1 MTFRNPDSEDAAIE
15 QPTIALFAELGWE
28 TANCYHEFVAP
39 YGGPPSTLGRE
50 TRAEVVLVRRLRCAI
65 EKLNPGISPNAIEI
79 AIQDLT
85 KDRSVLSP
93 ARANQ
98 EVYKLLK
105 DGVKVSYKRGDDESE
120 EEGVETVRLIDWNQ
134 PENNDFFL
142 ASQFWIS
149 GDYGKKRADLVGF
162 VNGIPLVFIEL
173 KASHKKLELAYDK
186 NLSDYKDTI
195 PQVFWY
201 NAFVILSNGSK
212 ARIGSMTAGFEH
224 FAEWKKIDEEKEPGI
239 ISLETMIRGTCE
251 KRKLLDLVE
260 NFILFDER
268 KGDLNKLVAKNHQF
282 IGVNNAIAAVE
293 KIGENRG
300 KLGVFWHTQGSGKSY
315 SMVFFSQKVLRKIPG
330 NWTFVIVTDREDLDT
345 QIYGNFAKTGAVLED
360 EKRVR
365 ADSGESLKRML
376 NQEDHRYVFTLIQK
390 FRTDHGER
398 YPVLS
403 TRSDIIVI
411 TDEAHRSQY
420 DIFAANMRSALPN
433 AAFIGFTGTPLMAGE
448 ELTKEVFGDYVS
460 VYNFKESVDDVNTVP
475 LYYENRIPELQ
486 LTNDNLTEEIA
497 EICEQADLDDEQ
509 ERKLEREFAREYHL
523 ITREDRLERVGED
536 IVAHF
541 MGRGV
546 LAKAMVISIDK
557 ATAVRTFDKV
567 QKYWK
572 IALAKLRKELVA
584 ADPMDKPELEK
595 RLKFFEETDM
605 AVVVSQSQGE
615 IESFRKRRQ
624 ALGVEAEYKAIKAQ
638 DPNRCAMLDI
648 EFHRKRF
655 ANEEPDL
662 ETKFKN
668 PDNPLRIVFV
678 CAMWI
683 TGFDVP
689 SCSTIYLD
697 KPMKNH
703 TLMQTIAR
711 ANRVFRNKQ
720 NGLIVDY
727 VGVFRNLQK
736 ALAIYGAVQD
746 GAISGDTPIHDKGE
760 LVRQLRDAISTATAF
775 CMERKVDPAKIR
787 DARGFDREK
796 LKEDAVAAL
805 VVNDETRRQY
815 LNLATAVGA
824 LFKSLLP
831 DAGAFEFSPICNV
844 FKVVAE
850 KIRSELP
857 FVDISAV
864 MGEVEAL
871 LNRSIAADGYEM
883 PPVSNDPTRFIDL
896 SQIDF
901 EALKAQFDKGR
912 KAIEAQ
918 KLRAKIALKLA
929 LMVKLNRTR
938 IDFLEEF
945 QKMIDEYNAGS
956 SNVETFFAKLMAFT
970 KKLNAEEKRGLA
982 EQLTEEE
989 LVIFDLLTKP
999 DIVLTKQEAAEVK
1012 KVARSL
1018 LEKLKQ
1024 EKLVLDWRKQ
1034 QTTRAM
1040 VFTTIQDILDDLPRV
1055 YTKEVYEKKCETVY
1069 QHFYEAY
1076 LGQGKGVYGV
1086 N

>member
-1 MTFRNPDSEDAAIE
+1 
-15 QPTIALFAELGWE
+15 
-28 TANCYHEFVAP
+28 
-39 YGGPPSTLGRE
+39 
-50 TRAEVVLVRRLRCAI
+50 
-65 EKLNPGISPNAIEI
+65 
-79 AIQDLT
+79 
-85 KDRSVLSP
+85 
-93 ARANQ
+93 
-98 EVYKLLK
+98 
-105 DGVKVSYKRGDDESE
+105 
-120 EEGVETVRLIDWNQ
+120 
-134 PENNDFFL
+134 
-142 ASQFWIS
+142 
-149 GDYGKKRADLVGF
+149 
-162 VNGIPLVFIEL
+162 
-173 KASHKKLELAYDK
+173 
-186 NLSDYKDTI
+186 
-195 PQVFWY
+195 
-201 NAFVILSNGSK
+201 
-212 ARIGSMTAGFEH
+212 MTAGFEH
-224 FAEWKKIDEEKEPGI
+224 FAEWKKIDDENEPGV

-251 KRKLLDLVE
+251 KGKFLDLIE
-260 NFILFDER
+260 NFTIFNEA
-268 KGDLNKLVAKNHQF
+268 KGDLTKLVAKNHQF
-282 IGVNNAIAAVE
+282 LGVNNAIAAVE
-293 KIGENRG
+293 GIKDNRG

-330 NWTFVIVTDREDLDT
+330 NWTFVIVTDREDLDG
-345 QIYGNFAKTGAVLED
+345 QIYRNFASTGAVLED

-390 FRTDHGER
+390 FRTEHGER

-403 TRSDIIVI
+403 ARSDIIVI

-448 ELTKEVFGDYVS
+448 ELTKDVFGDYIS
-460 VYNFKESVDDVNTVP
+460 TYNFKESVDDENTVP

-486 LTNDNLTEEIA
+486 LTNATLTEDIA
-497 EICEQADLDDEQ
+497 EICDRADLDEDQ

-523 ITREDRLERVGED
+523 ITREDRLERIGED
-536 IVAHF
+536 IVAHY

-557 ATAVRTFDKV
+557 ATTVRTFDKV

-572 IALAKLRKELVA
+572 IAIAKLRNEVAA
-584 ADPMDKPELEK
+584 ADPMDRPELER
-595 RLKFFEETDM
+595 RLKFFKETDM
-605 AVVVSQSQGE
+605 AVVVSQSQNE
-615 IESFRKRRQ
+615 IEEFKKK
-624 ALGVEAEYKAIKAQ
+624 G
-638 DPNRCAMLDI
+638 LDI
-648 EFHRKRF
+648 ATHRKRMVK
-655 ANEEPDL
+655 EDL

-668 PDNPLRIVFV
+668 PDDPLRIVFV

-711 ANRVFRNKQ
+711 ANRVFRDKE

-736 ALAIYGAVQD
+736 ALAIYGAAQGGV
-746 GAISGDTPIHDKGE
+746 GETPIHAKSE
-760 LVRQLRDAISTATAF
+760 LVRQLREAISTTTSF
-775 CMERKVDPAKIR
+775 CLEHGMDPAKIR
-787 DARGFDREK
+787 DARGFEREK

-815 LNLATAVGA
+815 LNLASAVDS

-831 DAGAFEFSPICNV
+831 DAAAFEFSPICNV
-844 FKVVAE
+844 FKIVAE

-857 FVDISAV
+857 VVDISAV
-864 MGEVEAL
+864 MAEVEAL
-871 LNRSIAADGYEM
+871 LNKSIAAGGYVM
-883 PPVSNDPTRFIDL
+883 PPVSNDPARYIDL

-901 EALKAQFDKGR
+901 EALKEQFDKGR

-918 KLRAKIALKLA
+918 KLRARVAIKLA
-929 LMVKLNRTR
+929 QMVKLNRTR

-945 QKMIDEYNAGS
+945 QKMIDDYNAGS
-956 SNVETFFAKLMAFT
+956 SNVEAFFAKLMAFA
-970 KKLNAEEKRGLA
+970 KKLNTEEKRGLA

-999 DIVLTKQEAAEVK
+999 EIALTKQEAAEVK

-1018 LEKLKQ
+1018 LAKLKQ

-1034 QTTRAM
+1034 QTTRAI
-1040 VFTTIQDILDDLPRV
+1040 VFTTIKDALDQLPRA
-1055 YTKEVYEKKCETVY
+1055 YTKELYEQKCDVVY
-1069 QHFYEAY
+1069 QHFYESY
-1076 LGQGKGVYGV
+1076 IGHGKSIFAV

>member
-1 MTFRNPDSEDAAIE
+1 MTHNPDSEDAAIE
-15 QPTIALFAELGWE
+15 QPTIALFAKLGWE
-28 TANCYHEFVAP
+28 TINCYHETF
-39 YGGPPSTLGRE
+39 GPLSLLGRE
-50 TRAEVVLVRRLRCAI
+50 TMADPILPTRLRAAI
-65 EKLNPGISPNAIEI
+65 EHLNPGVSLNAIEI
-79 AIQDLT
+79 AIQEVT
-85 KDRSVLSP
+85 QDRRAMSP

-98 EVYKLLK
+98 SVYRLLK
-105 DGVKVSYKRGDDESE
+105 DGVKVAYKKGDDQE
-120 EEGVETVRLIDWNQ
+120 EAVDIVKLIDWTE
-134 PENNDFFL
+134 PANNDFLL

-149 GDYGKKRADLVGF
+149 GDYGKKRADLIAF

-173 KASHKKLELAYDK
+173 KASHKKLELAYQK
-186 NLSDYKDTI
+186 NLSDYRDTI
-195 PQVFWY
+195 PQVLWY
-201 NAFVILSNGSK
+201 NAVIILSNGSK

-224 FAEWKKIDEEKEPGI
+224 FSEWKKIADEKEPGL
-239 ISLETMIRGTCE
+239 ISLETMIRGVCE
-251 KRKLLDLVE
+251 KRKLLDLIE
-260 NFILFDER
+260 NFTIYNEA
-268 KGDLNKLVAKNHQF
+268 KGDLTKLVAKNHQF
-282 IGVNNAIAAVE
+282 LGVNNAIAAVE
-293 KIGENRG
+293 RIKNNKG

-330 NWTFVIVTDREDLDT
+330 NWTFVIVTDRDDLDG
-345 QIYGNFAKTGAVLED
+345 QIYRNFANTGALLED

-365 ADSGESLKRML
+365 ADSAEGLKRML

-390 FRTDHGER
+390 FRTEHGER

-448 ELTKEVFGDYVS
+448 ERTREVFGEYVS
-460 VYNFKESVDDVNTVP
+460 VYNFKESVDDENTVP

-486 LTNDNLTEEIA
+486 LTNDNLTEQIA
-497 EICEQADLDDEQ
+497 DICDRADLDDDQ

-536 IVAHF
+536 IVNHF

-557 ATAVRTFDKV
+557 ATAVRTYDKV
-567 QKYWK
+567 CKHWK
-572 IALAKLRKELVA
+572 TGIARLRKELAA
-584 ADPMDKPELEK
+584 ADPMDRLELEA
-595 RLKFFEETDM
+595 RLTFFEETDM
-605 AVVVSQSQGE
+605 AVVVSQSQNE
-615 IESFRKRRQ
+615 IEEFKKK
-624 ALGVEAEYKAIKAQ
+624 G
-638 DPNRCAMLDI
+638 LDI
-648 EFHRKRF
+648 ATHRKRMV
-655 ANEEPDL
+655 NEDL
-662 ETKFKN
+662 ETRFKK
-668 PDNPLRIVFV
+668 DDDPLRIVFV

-711 ANRVFRNKQ
+711 ANRVFRDKQ

-736 ALAIYGAVQD
+736 ALAIYGAALD
-746 GAISGDTPIHDKGE
+746 GDDPGDTPIHDKSE
-760 LVRQLRDAISTATAF
+760 LVRQLREAIAAATTF
-775 CMERKVDPAKIR
+775 CSQRKIDPSKIR
-787 DARGFDREK
+787 DARGFEREK
-796 LKEDAVAAL
+796 LKEDAVAAI
-805 VVNDETRRQY
+805 VVNDESRRQY
-815 LNLATAVGA
+815 LNLATAVNA

-831 DAGAFEFSPICNV
+831 DAAAFEFSPICNV

-857 FVDISAV
+857 VVDISVIMAD
-864 MGEVEAL
+864 VEAL
-871 LNRSIAADGYEM
+871 LNKSIAAGGYVM
-883 PPVSNDPTRFIDL
+883 PPISNDPSRYIDL

-901 EALKAQFDKGR
+901 AALKAQFDKGR
-912 KAIEAQ
+912 KAIEVQ
-918 KLRAKIALKLA
+918 KLRARIAVKLA
-929 LMVKLNRTR
+929 QMVKLNRTR
-938 IDFLEEF
+938 IDFLAEF

-956 SNVETFFAKLMAFT
+956 ANVETFFARLTAFA
-970 KKLNAEEKRGLA
+970 KKLNQEDKRGLA
-982 EQLTEEE
+982 EQLNEEE
-989 LVIFDLLTKP
+989 LAIFDLLTKP
-999 DIVLTKQEAAEVK
+999 GIALTRSESAEVK

-1018 LEKLKQ
+1018 LAKLKE

-1040 VFTTIQDILDDLPRV
+1040 VFTTIGDILDQLPRA
-1055 YTKEVYEKKCETVY
+1055 YTKDLYEQKCETVY
-1069 QHFYEAY
+1069 QHFYESY
-1076 LGQGKGVYGV
+1076 MDRDKSVYTV

>member
-1 MTFRNPDSEDAAIE
+1 MSYFNPDSEDAAVE
-15 QPTIALFAELGWE
+15 QPTINLFAELGWE
-28 TANCYHEFVAP
+28 TLNCYHENF
-39 YGGPPSTLGRE
+39 GPLSLLGRD
-50 TRAEVVLVRRLRCAI
+50 TMAEVVLPNRLRAAI
-65 EKLNPGISPNAIEI
+65 ERLNPEVSSLGIEL
-79 AIQDLT
+79 AIQEVT
-85 KDRSVLSP
+85 KDRSAMSA

-98 EVYKLLK
+98 DVYRLLK
-105 DGVKVSYKRGDDESE
+105 DGVKVTVKRSEDDEES
-120 EEGVETVRLIDWNQ
+120 VEIVKLIDWNE
-134 PENNDFFL
+134 PNNNDFFL

-173 KASHKKLELAYDK
+173 KASHKKLELAFEK

-195 PQVFWY
+195 PQVFWF

-212 ARIGSMTAGFEH
+212 ARIGSMTAGIEH
-224 FAEWKKIDEEKEPGI
+224 FAEWKKIDNEKESGV
-239 ISLETMIRGTCE
+239 ISLDTMIRGTCE
-251 KRKLLDLVE
+251 KRKLLDLAE
-260 NFILFDER
+260 NFTLFDER
-268 KGDLNKLVAKNHQF
+268 PSDKSSDLTKLIAKTHQLL
-282 IGVNNAIAAVE
+282 GVNNAIAAVE
-293 KIGENRG
+293 QVKKNKG

-315 SMVFFSQKVLRKIPG
+315 SMVFFCQKVLRKIPG
-330 NWTFVIVTDREDLDT
+330 NWTFVIVTDREDLDG
-345 QIYGNFAKTGAVLED
+345 QIYRNFANTGAVLED
-360 EKRVR
+360 ESRVR

-390 FRTDHGER
+390 FHTEHGEK

-403 TRSDIIVI
+403 ERSDIIVV

-420 DIFAANMRSALPN
+420 DIFASNMRSALPN

-448 ELTKEVFGDYVS
+448 ERTKEVFGEYVS
-460 VYNFKESVDDVNTVP
+460 IYNFKESVDDSNTVP

-486 LTNDNLTEEIA
+486 LTNESLTDDIA
-497 EICEQADLDDEQ
+497 DICERAELDEDQ
-509 ERKLEREFAREYHL
+509 ERKLEKEFAREYHL
-523 ITREDRLERVGED
+523 LTREDRLDRIGED
-536 IVAHF
+536 IVAHY

-567 QKYWK
+567 QKHWK
-572 IALAKLRKELVA
+572 IALDKLRKEAAA
-584 ADPMDKPELEK
+584 ADPMDRPELEA

-605 AVVVSQSQGE
+605 AVVVSSAQNE
-615 IESFRKRRQ
+615 IEEFEKK
-624 ALGVEAEYKAIKAQ
+624 G
-638 DPNRCAMLDI
+638 LDI
-648 EFHRKRF
+648 RPHRKRMVK
-655 ANEEPDL
+655 EDL

-668 PDNPLRIVFV
+668 PDDPLRIVFV

-711 ANRVFRNKQ
+711 ANRVWGEKK

-736 ALAIYGAVQD
+736 ALAIYGTAQGEAKPETSPV
-746 GAISGDTPIHDKGE
+746 HKKEE
-760 LVRQLRDAISTATAF
+760 LVNQLRETIAATTAF
-775 CMERKVDPAKIR
+775 CTERGVDLAKIR
-787 DARGFDREK
+787 DARGYERVK
-796 LKEDAVAAL
+796 LVEDAVAAL
-805 VVNDETRRQY
+805 VVNDDTRRGY
-815 LNLATAVGA
+815 MSRAGYVDS

-831 DAGAFEFSPICNV
+831 DPAANEFGPICKV
-844 FKVVAE
+844 FRVIAD
-850 KIRSELP
+850 KIRSEIP
-857 FVDISAV
+857 PVDISEV
-864 MGEVEAL
+864 MAEIEAL
-871 LNRSIAADGYEM
+871 LDQSIGAEDYVM
-883 PPVSNDPTRFIDL
+883 PPVADTNRYVDL

-901 EALKAQFDKGR
+901 EALREKFEAGR
-912 KAIEAQ
+912 KTVEVQ
-918 KLRAKIALKLA
+918 KLRAKLTFTLA
-929 LMVKLNRTR
+929 RMIRLNRTR

-945 QKMIDEYNAGS
+945 QRMIEEYNSGAI
-956 SNVETFFAKLMAFT
+956 NVQVFFDKLLVFAKRLD
-970 KKLNAEEKRGLA
+970 AEEKRGIA
-982 EQLTEEE
+982 EQLSEEE
-989 LVIFDLLTKP
+989 LIIFDLLTKP
-999 DIVLTKQEAAEVK
+999 EIDLTDKERAEVK
-1012 KVARSL
+1012 KVAKTL

-1040 VFTTIQDILDDLPRV
+1040 VLTTIKDVLDQLPRA
-1055 YTKEVYEKKCETVY
+1055 YTKELYEQKCDTVY

-1076 LGQGKGVYGV
+1076 LGQGKSIYAA

>member
-1 MTFRNPDSEDAAIE
+1 MSYVNPDSEDAAIE

-28 TANCYHEFVAP
+28 TLNCYHETF
-39 YGGPPSTLGRE
+39 GPLSLLGRE
-50 TRAEVVLVRRLRCAI
+50 TMADVVLPHRLRAAI
-65 EKLNPGISPNAIEI
+65 EKLNPGVSSNAIEI
-79 AIQDLT
+79 AVQELT
-85 KDRSVLSP
+85 KDRRVMSP

-98 EVYKLLK
+98 AVYKLLK
-105 DGVKVSYKRGDDESE
+105 DGIKVAYKKGDDEDE
-120 EEGVETVRLIDWNQ
+120 AVETIKVIDWTE
-134 PENNDFFL
+134 PGNNDFLL

-149 GDYGKKRADLVGF
+149 GEYGKKRADLVGF

-173 KASHKKLELAYDK
+173 KASHKKLELAYEK

-201 NAFVILSNGSK
+201 NGLIILSNGSK
-212 ARIGSMTAGFEH
+212 AKIGSMTAGFEH
-224 FAEWKKIDEEKEPGI
+224 FAEWKKIDSEGEPGL

-251 KRKLLDLVE
+251 KRRLLDLAE

-268 KGDLNKLVAKNHQF
+268 KGELKKLVAKNHQF
-282 IGVNNAIAAVE
+282 LGVNNAIAAVRDI
-293 KIGENRG
+293 KENQG

-365 ADSGESLKRML
+365 ADCGESLKRML

-390 FRTDHGER
+390 FRTEHGER

-497 EICEQADLDDEQ
+497 DICDRADLDDDQ

-523 ITREDRLERVGED
+523 ITREDRLERIGED

-557 ATAVRTFDKV
+557 ATAVRTFDAV
-567 QKYWK
+567 QKHWK
-572 IALAKLRKELVA
+572 TGIAKLRKELAA
-584 ADPMDKPELEK
+584 ADPMDRPELEA
-595 RLKFFEETDM
+595 RLTFFEGTDM
-605 AVVVSQSQGE
+605 AVVVSQQQNE
-615 IESFRKRRQ
+615 IEEFKKKS
-624 ALGVEAEYKAIKAQ
+624 
-638 DPNRCAMLDI
+638 LDI
-648 EFHRKRF
+648 ATHRKRM
-655 ANEEPDL
+655 AKEDL

-668 PDNPLRIVFV
+668 PDDPLRIVFV

-711 ANRVFRNKQ
+711 ANRVFKDKQ

-736 ALAIYGAVQD
+736 ALAIYGAPLD
-746 GAISGDTPIHDKGE
+746 GGVPGDTPIHDKSE
-760 LVRQLRDAISTATAF
+760 LVRQLREAIGTATAF
-775 CMERKVDPAKIR
+775 CLERKVNPATIR
-787 DARGFDREK
+787 DARGYEREK

-805 VVNDETRRQY
+805 VVTDDTRSRY

-831 DAGAFEFSPICNV
+831 DAAAFEFSPICNV

-857 FVDISAV
+857 VVDISAV
-864 MGEVEAL
+864 MGDVEAL
-871 LNRSIAADGYEM
+871 LNKSIAAGGYVM
-883 PPVSNDPTRFIDL
+883 PPVSNDPARYIDL
-896 SQIDF
+896 SQVDF
-901 EALKAQFDKGR
+901 EALKEQFNSGR
-912 KAIEAQ
+912 KSIEVQ
-918 KLRAKIALKLA
+918 KLRAKIAVKLA
-929 LMVKLNRTR
+929 QMVKLNRTR

-956 SNVETFFAKLMAFT
+956 ANVEAFFAKLMAFT

-982 EQLTEEE
+982 EQLSEEE
-989 LVIFDLLTKP
+989 LVIFDLLTKHN
-999 DIVLTKQEAAEVK
+999 ITLTQQEAAEVK
-1012 KVARSL
+1012 RVARSL
-1018 LEKLKQ
+1018 LEKLKR

-1040 VFTTIQDILDDLPRV
+1040 VFTTIKDVLDQLPRA
-1055 YTKEVYEKKCETVY
+1055 YTKELYDQKCDVVY

-1076 LGQGKGVYGV
+1076 MGQGQSVYVV

>member
-1 MTFRNPDSEDAAIE
+1 VSYINPDSEDAAIE
-15 QPTIALFAELGWE
+15 QPTIALFKELGWD
-28 TANCYHEFVAP
+28 TLNCYHENF
-39 YGGPPSTLGRE
+39 GPLSLLGRE
-50 TRAEVVLVRRLRCAI
+50 TMADVVLPNRLKAAV
-65 EKLNPGISPNAIEI
+65 EKLNPEISATAIEV
-79 AIQDLT
+79 AVQEMT
-85 KDRSVLSP
+85 KDRSAMSA

-98 EVYKLLK
+98 AVYRILK
-105 DGVKVSYKRGDDESE
+105 DGVKVTYRKGDE
-120 EEGVETVRLIDWNQ
+120 EEESVEIVKVIDWTD
-134 PENNDFFL
+134 PERNDFFL
-142 ASQFWIS
+142 ASQFWVS

-173 KASHKKLELAYDK
+173 KASHKKLELAYQK
-186 NLSDYKDTI
+186 NLSDYRDTI
-195 PQVFWY
+195 PQVLWY
-201 NAFVILSNGSK
+201 NAVIILSNGSK

-224 FAEWKKIDEEKEPGI
+224 FSEWKKIDDEKESGL
-239 ISLETMIRGTCE
+239 ISLDTMIRGVCE
-251 KRKLLDLVE
+251 KRKLLDIVE
-260 NFILFDER
+260 NFTIYNEA
-268 KGDLNKLVAKNHQF
+268 KGDLTKLVAKNHQF
-282 IGVNNAIAAVE
+282 LGVNNAIAAVE
-293 KIGENRG
+293 RIKENRG
-300 KLGVFWHTQGSGKSY
+300 KIGVFWHTQGSGKSY
-315 SMVFFSQKVLRKIPG
+315 SMVFFSQKVLRTIPG
-330 NWTFVIVTDREDLDT
+330 NWTFVIVTDREDLDG
-345 QIYGNFAKTGAVLED
+345 QIYRNFANTGAVLED

-365 ADSGESLKRML
+365 ADSAAGLKRML
-376 NQEDHRYVFTLIQK
+376 NEEDHRYVFTLIQK
-390 FRTDHGER
+390 FRTDYGER

-403 TRSDIIVI
+403 TRTDIIVI

-448 ELTKEVFGDYVS
+448 ELTKEVFGEYVS
-460 VYNFKESVDDVNTVP
+460 VYNFKESVDDENTVP
-475 LYYENRIPELQ
+475 LYYENRIPEVQ
-486 LTNDNLTEEIA
+486 LVNDDLN
-497 EICEQADLDDEQ
+497 EQMAAIIEDADLDDDQ
-509 ERKLEREFAREYHL
+509 QTKLERTFKNEYQL
-523 ITREDRLERVGED
+523 ITREDRLERIGED
-536 IVAHF
+536 IVAHY

-567 QKYWK
+567 QNHWK
-572 IALAKLRKELVA
+572 VAIEKLRKEVAA
-584 ADPMDKPELEK
+584 ADPMDKPELEQ
-595 RLKFFEETDM
+595 RLKYFEETDM
-605 AVVVSQSQGE
+605 AVVVSQSQNE
-615 IESFRKRRQ
+615 IEEFKKK
-624 ALGVEAEYKAIKAQ
+624 G
-638 DPNRCAMLDI
+638 LDI
-648 EFHRKRF
+648 ATHRKRF
-655 ANEEPDL
+655 VKEDL
-662 ETKFKN
+662 ETKFKK
-668 PDNPLRIVFV
+668 DDDPLRIVFV

-711 ANRVFRNKQ
+711 ANRVFRDKQ

-736 ALAIYGAVQD
+736 ALAIYGAAQD
-746 GAISGDTPIHDKGE
+746 GAGDTPIHDKSE
-760 LVRQLRDAISTATAF
+760 LVRQLREAISTTTAY
-775 CMERKVDPAKIR
+775 CMERNVDPAKIR
-787 DARGFDREK
+787 DARGFEREK

-815 LNLATAVGA
+815 LNLATGVDA

-831 DAGAFEFSPICNV
+831 DAAAFEFSPICNV

-857 FVDISAV
+857 VVDISAV
-864 MGEVEAL
+864 MADVEAL
-871 LNRSIAADGYEM
+871 LNQSIAAGGYVM
-883 PPVSNDPTRFIDL
+883 PPVSNDPSRYIDL

-901 EALKAQFDKGR
+901 EALKAQFDKSR
-912 KAIEAQ
+912 KPIEVQ
-918 KLRAKIALKLA
+918 KLRAKVAVKLA
-929 LMVKLNRTR
+929 QMVKLNRTR

-970 KKLNAEEKRGLA
+970 KKLNEEEKRGIS
-982 EQLTEEE
+982 ENLTEEE

-999 DIVLTKQEAAEVK
+999 NIVLTKPEEADVK
-1012 KVARSL
+1012 KVSKAL

-1040 VFTTIQDILDDLPRV
+1040 VFTTIKDVLDELPRT
-1055 YTKEVYEKKCETVY
+1055 YTKELYEQKCDTVY

-1076 LGQGKGVYGV
+1076 LGQGKSVYVG

>member
-1 MTFRNPDSEDAAIE
+1 VTYKPDSEDAAIE
-15 QPTIALFAELGWE
+15 QPTIALFAELEWE
-28 TANCYHEFVAP
+28 TLNCYYENF
-39 YGGPPSTLGRE
+39 GPLSLLGRD
-50 TRAEVVLVRRLRCAI
+50 TMADVVLPNRLHYAI
-65 EKLNPGISPNAIEI
+65 EKLNPGISTNPVEVAVQE
-79 AIQDLT
+79 LT
-85 KDRSVLSP
+85 KDRSAMSP

-98 EVYKLLK
+98 AVYKLLR
-105 DGVKVSYKRGDDESE
+105 DGIKVTYKRGDDEDE
-120 EEGVETVRLIDWNQ
+120 EETVETIRLIDWHD
-134 PENNDFFL
+134 PDNNDFLL

-162 VNGIPLVFIEL
+162 VNGIPLLFIEL
-173 KASHKKLELAYDK
+173 KASHKKLELAFEK

-195 PQVFWY
+195 PQVFWF
-201 NAFVILSNGSK
+201 NALVILSNCSK

-224 FAEWKKIDEEKEPGI
+224 FAEWKKIDQENEPGL
-239 ISLETMIRGTCE
+239 ISLETMIRGTCD
-251 KRKLLDLVE
+251 KRKLLDIVE
-260 NFILFDER
+260 NFTLYDER
-268 KGDLNKLVAKNHQF
+268 KGDLTKLVAKNHQF
-282 IGVNNAIAAVE
+282 LGVNNAIAAVDRI
-293 KIGENRG
+293 KENRG

-330 NWTFVIVTDREDLDT
+330 NWTFVIVTDREDLDG
-345 QIYGNFAKTGAVLED
+345 QIYRNFANTGAVLED

-365 ADSGESLKRML
+365 ADSAESLKRML

-390 FRTDHGER
+390 FRTEHGER
-398 YPVLS
+398 YPKLS
-403 TRSDIIVI
+403 GRSDIIVI

-460 VYNFKESVDDVNTVP
+460 IYNFKESVDDVNTVP

-497 EICEQADLDDEQ
+497 DICDRADLDDDQ

-536 IVAHF
+536 IVAHY

-557 ATAVRTFDKV
+557 ATTVRTFAKV
-567 QKYWK
+567 QKHWK
-572 IALAKLRKELVA
+572 IAIAKLRQELVV
-584 ADPMDKPELEK
+584 ADPMDRPELER
-595 RLKFFEETDM
+595 RLKFFQEIDM
-605 AVVVSQSQGE
+605 AVVVSQSQNE
-615 IESFRKRRQ
+615 IEEFKKK
-624 ALGVEAEYKAIKAQ
+624 G
-638 DPNRCAMLDI
+638 LDI
-648 EFHRKRF
+648 ATHRKRMVK
-655 ANEEPDL
+655 EDL

-668 PDNPLRIVFV
+668 PDDPLRIVFV

-711 ANRVFRNKQ
+711 ANRVWKDKQ

-736 ALAIYGAVQD
+736 ALAIYGAPID
-746 GAISGDTPIHDKGE
+746 GTPGDTPIHDKSE
-760 LVRQLRDAISTATAF
+760 LVRQLREAIATTTTF
-775 CMERKVDPAKIR
+775 CIERGVNPATIR
-787 DARGFDREK
+787 DARGWEREK
-796 LKEDAVAAL
+796 LKDDAVAAL

-815 LNLATAVGA
+815 LNLATAVDA

-831 DAGAFEFSPICNV
+831 DASAFEFGPICNV

-850 KIRSELP
+850 KTRSELP
-857 FVDISAV
+857 VVDISAV

-871 LNRSIAADGYEM
+871 LNRSIAADGYVM
-883 PPVSNDPTRFIDL
+883 PPVSNDSSRYIDL
-896 SQIDF
+896 SKIDF

-912 KAIEAQ
+912 KAVEVQ
-918 KLRAKIALKLA
+918 KLRARIALKLA
-929 LMVKLNRTR
+929 QMVKLNRTR
-938 IDFLEEF
+938 FDFLEEF

-956 SNVETFFAKLMAFT
+956 SNVEAFFAKLMAFT
-970 KKLNAEEKRGLA
+970 KKLNEEEKRGIS
-982 EQLTEEE
+982 ESLTEEE
-989 LVIFDLLTKP
+989 LVVFDLLTKP
-999 DIVLTKQEAAEVK
+999 EIALTKQETAEVK
-1012 KVARSL
+1012 KVAKTL
-1018 LEKLKQ
+1018 LAKLKQ

-1040 VFTTIQDILDDLPRV
+1040 VFTTIKDILDQLPRA
-1055 YTKEVYEKKCETVY
+1055 YSKEVYEQKCDVVY
-1069 QHFYEAY
+1069 QHVYEAY
-1076 LGQGKGVYGV
+1076 VGQGNSFYAV

>member
-1 MTFRNPDSEDAAIE
+1 M
-15 QPTIALFAELGWE
+15 
-28 TANCYHEFVAP
+28 
-39 YGGPPSTLGRE
+39 
-50 TRAEVVLVRRLRCAI
+50 
-65 EKLNPGISPNAIEI
+65 
-79 AIQDLT
+79 
-85 KDRSVLSP
+85 SP

-98 EVYKLLK
+98 SVYKLLK
-105 DGVKVSYKRGDDESE
+105 DGIKVSYKKGDDEE
-120 EEGVETVRLIDWNQ
+120 EAVEIIKLIDWTE
-134 PENNDFFL
+134 PGNNEFLL

-173 KASHKKLELAYDK
+173 KASHKKLELAYQK

-195 PQVFWY
+195 PQVLWY
-201 NAFVILSNGSK
+201 NAFIILSNGSK
-212 ARIGSMTAGFEH
+212 AKIGSMTAGFEH
-224 FAEWKKIDEEKEPGI
+224 FSEWKKIDEEKEPGL
-239 ISLETMIRGTCE
+239 ISLETMIRGTCDQ
-251 KRKLLDLVE
+251 RKVLDLVE
-260 NFILFDER
+260 NFTIYDER
-268 KGDLNKLVAKNHQF
+268 KGELNKLIAKNHQF
-282 IGVNNAIAAVE
+282 LGVNNAIAAVQE
-293 KIGENRG
+293 IKDNKG

-315 SMVFFSQKVLRKIPG
+315 SMVFFSQKVLRRIPG
-330 NWTFVIVTDREDLDT
+330 NWTFVVITDREDLDG
-345 QIYGNFAKTGAVLED
+345 QIYRTFANTGALLED

-390 FRTDHGER
+390 FHTEHGER

-420 DIFAANMRSALPN
+420 DVFAANMRNALPN

-460 VYNFKESVDDVNTVP
+460 IYNFKESVDDVNTVP
-475 LYYENRIPELQ
+475 LYYENRIPEVQ
-486 LTNDNLTEEIA
+486 LVN
-497 EICEQADLDDEQ
+497 ADLNEEMAAIIEDAALDDDQ
-509 ERKLEREFAREYHL
+509 QAKLEREFKREYQL
-523 ITREDRLERVGED
+523 ITRDDRLEKIGED

-567 QKYWK
+567 QKHWK
-572 IALAKLRKELVA
+572 TAIAKLRKELTT
-584 ADPMDKPELEK
+584 ADPMDKPELEE
-595 RLKFFEETDM
+595 RLTFFEETDM
-605 AVVVSQSQGE
+605 AVVVSSSQGE
-615 IESFRKRRQ
+615 IEDFRKRRQ
-624 ALGVEAEYKAIKAQ
+624 SLGLEAQHKAIKAQ
-638 DPNRCAMLDI
+638 DPNRCGLLDI

-655 ANEEPDL
+655 VNEEPDL
-662 ETKFKN
+662 ETRFKN

-711 ANRVFRNKQ
+711 ANRVFRDKQ

-736 ALAIYGAVQD
+736 ALAIYGAAQ
-746 GAISGDTPIHDKGE
+746 GGGDTPIHDKSE
-760 LVRQLRDAISTATAF
+760 LVRQLREAISTTTAF
-775 CMERKVDPAKIR
+775 CVERKIAPAKIR
-787 DARGFDREK
+787 DARGFEREK

-815 LNLATAVGA
+815 LNLAAAVNA

-831 DAGAFEFSPICNV
+831 DASAFEFGPICNV

-857 FVDISAV
+857 IVDISAV
-864 MGEVEAL
+864 MADVEAL
-871 LNRSIAADGYEM
+871 LNKSIAAGGYVM
-883 PPVSNDPTRFIDL
+883 PPVSNDPSRYIDL
-896 SQIDF
+896 SQVDF
-901 EALKAQFDKGR
+901 EALKTQFDKGR
-912 KAIEAQ
+912 KPVEVQ
-918 KLRAKIALKLA
+918 KLRAQIALKLA
-929 LMVKLNRTR
+929 QMVKLNRTR

-956 SNVETFFAKLMAFT
+956 SNVEAFFAKLMVFT
-970 KKLNAEEKRGLA
+970 KKLNAEEMRGLA

-989 LVIFDLLTKP
+989 LVVFDLLTKP
-999 DIVLTKQEAAEVK
+999 NITLTPQETADVK
-1012 KVARSL
+1012 KVAKSL

-1040 VFTTIQDILDDLPRV
+1040 VLVTIQEILDGLPRV
-1055 YTKEVYEKKCETVY
+1055 YSKDLYDQKCDVVY

-1076 LGQGKGVYGV
+1076 LGQGKSAYGV

>member
-1 MTFRNPDSEDAAIE
+1 LSFANPDSEDAAIE
-15 QPTIALFAELGWE
+15 KPTIALFTELGWK
-28 TANCYHEFVAP
+28 TLNCFHENF
-39 YGGPPSTLGRE
+39 GPISLLGRE
-50 TRAEVVLVRRLRCAI
+50 TMADVVLPNRLKAAI
-65 EKLNPGISPNAIEI
+65 EKLNPGVSLNAIDI
-79 AIQDLT
+79 AIQEVT
-85 KDRSVLSP
+85 KSRSAMSP

-98 EVYKLLK
+98 TVYRILK
-105 DGVKVSYKRGDDESE
+105 DGVKVAYKKGDDEE
-120 EEGVETVRLIDWNQ
+120 EAVEVVKLIDWNEI
-134 PENNDFFL
+134 ENNDFLL

-173 KASHKKLELAYDK
+173 KASHKKLELAYEK
-186 NLSDYKDTI
+186 NLSDYRDTI
-195 PQVFWY
+195 PQVLWY
-201 NAFVILSNGSK
+201 NAVIILSNGSK

-224 FAEWKKIDEEKEPGI
+224 FSEWKKIDNEKEPGL
-239 ISLETMIRGTCE
+239 ISLETMIRGVCE
-251 KRKLLDLVE
+251 KRKLLDIVE
-260 NFILFDER
+260 NFTIYNEG
-268 KGDLNKLVAKNHQF
+268 KGDLTKLVAKNHQF
-282 IGVNNAIAAVE
+282 LGVNNAIAAVE
-293 KIGENRG
+293 HIKENRG

-315 SMVFFSQKVLRKIPG
+315 SMVFFSQKVLRTIPG
-330 NWTFVIVTDREDLDT
+330 NWTFVIITDREDLDG
-345 QIYGNFAKTGAVLED
+345 QIYRNFANTGAVLED

-365 ADSGESLKRML
+365 ADSALSLKRML
-376 NQEDHRYVFTLIQK
+376 SEEDHRYVFTLIQK
-390 FRTDHGER
+390 FRTEHGER

-448 ELTKEVFGDYVS
+448 ERTKEVFGEYVS
-460 VYNFKESVDDVNTVP
+460 VYNFKESVDDENTVP

-486 LTNDNLTEEIA
+486 LTNDTLTEEIA
-497 EICEQADLDDEQ
+497 EICDRAELDDDQ

-523 ITREDRLERVGED
+523 ITRADRLERVGED

-557 ATAVRTFDKV
+557 ATAVRTFDNV
-567 QKYWK
+567 QKHWQTG
-572 IALAKLRKELVA
+572 ITKLRKELAA
-584 ADPMDKPELEK
+584 ADPMDKPELER
-595 RLKFFEETDM
+595 RLNFFEETDM
-605 AVVVSQSQGE
+605 AVVVSQSQNE
-615 IESFRKRRQ
+615 IEEFKKK
-624 ALGVEAEYKAIKAQ
+624 G
-638 DPNRCAMLDI
+638 LDI
-648 EFHRKRF
+648 AIHRKRMV
-655 ANEEPDL
+655 NEQPDL

-711 ANRVFRNKQ
+711 ANRVFRDKQ

-736 ALAIYGAVQD
+736 ALAIYGASQD
-746 GAISGDTPIHDKGE
+746 GADDTPIHDKSE
-760 LVRQLRDAISTATAF
+760 LVRQLREAISTTTEF
-775 CMERKVDPAKIR
+775 CTERRINPTKIR

-796 LKEDAVAAL
+796 LKDDAMAAI

-815 LNLATAVGA
+815 LNLAAAVDS

-831 DAGAFEFSPICNV
+831 DATAYEFGPICNV
-844 FKVVAE
+844 FKIVAE

-857 FVDISAV
+857 VVDISAV
-864 MGEVEAL
+864 MADVEAL
-871 LNRSIAADGYEM
+871 LNKSIAAGGYVM
-883 PPVSNDPTRFIDL
+883 PPVSNDPTRYIDL

-901 EALKAQFDKGR
+901 EALREQFQNGR
-912 KAIEAQ
+912 KTIEAQ
-918 KLRAKIALKLA
+918 RLRAKIAVKLA

-956 SNVETFFAKLMAFT
+956 ANVETFFAKLMAFT
-970 KKLNAEEKRGLA
+970 KKLNDEEKRGIA

-999 DIVLTKQEAAEVK
+999 NVILTKQETAEVK

-1040 VFTTIQDILDDLPRV
+1040 VFTTIKDILDQLPRA
-1055 YTKEVYEKKCETVY
+1055 YTKELYEQKCDTVY

-1076 LGQGKGVYGV
+1076 LGQGKSVYVG

>member
-1 MTFRNPDSEDAAIE
+1 MTYFNPDSEDAAVE

-28 TANCYHEFVAP
+28 TLNCYHEPF
-39 YGGPPSTLGRE
+39 GPLSLLGRE
-50 TRAEVVLVRRLRCAI
+50 TMGEVVLPNRLRAAV
-65 EKLNPGISPNAIEI
+65 EKLNPGMSPVAIEI
-79 AIQDLT
+79 ALDEVR
-85 KDRSVLSP
+85 KDRSALSP

-98 EVYKLLK
+98 TVYQLLK
-105 DGVKVSYKRGDDESE
+105 NGVKVTYKGTDDDDEE
-120 EEGVETVRLIDWNQ
+120 KVETVRLIDWI
-134 PENNDFFL
+134 EADNNDFFL
-142 ASQFWIS
+142 ASQLWIF

-173 KASHKKLELAYDK
+173 KASHKKLELAYEK

-212 ARIGSMTAGFEH
+212 ARIGSMTAGIEH
-224 FAEWKKIDEEKEPGI
+224 FAEWKKIDNERESGL
-239 ISLETMIRGTCE
+239 ISLDTMIRGVCE
-251 KRKLLDLVE
+251 KRKLLDFVE
-260 NFILFDER
+260 NFTLFDER
-268 KGDLNKLVAKNHQF
+268 QGDLTKLVAKNHQF
-282 IGVNNAIAAVE
+282 LGVNNAITAVE
-293 KIGENRG
+293 HIKDNNG

-330 NWTFVIVTDREDLDT
+330 NWTFVIVTDREDLDG
-345 QIYGNFAKTGAVLED
+345 QIYRNFANTGAVLED

-390 FRTDHGER
+390 FHTEHGEK

-403 TRSDIIVI
+403 ERDNIIVI

-420 DIFAANMRSALPN
+420 DIFASNMRSALPN

-448 ELTKEVFGDYVS
+448 ERTKEVFGEYVS
-460 VYNFKESVDDVNTVP
+460 IYNFKESVADQNTVP

-486 LTNDNLTEEIA
+486 LTNANLTDDIA
-497 EICEQADLDDEQ
+497 EICERADLDDDQ
-509 ERKLEREFAREYHL
+509 ERKLEKEFAREYHL
-523 ITREDRLERVGED
+523 ITRDDRLDRIGED
-536 IVAHF
+536 IVAHY

-546 LAKAMVISIDK
+546 LAKAMVISVDK

-567 QKYWK
+567 QKHWK
-572 IALAKLRKELVA
+572 TAIAKLRKDVAA
-584 ADPMDKPELEK
+584 ADPMDRPELEA

-605 AVVVSQSQGE
+605 AVVVSSAQNE
-615 IESFRKRRQ
+615 IEEFKEK
-624 ALGVEAEYKAIKAQ
+624 G
-638 DPNRCAMLDI
+638 LDI
-648 EFHRKRF
+648 ATHRKRMVK
-655 ANEEPDL
+655 EDL
-662 ETKFKN
+662 ETKFKK
-668 PDNPLRIVFV
+668 PDDTLRIVFV

-689 SCSTIYLD
+689 SCSTMYLD

-711 ANRVFRNKQ
+711 ANRVWRDKQ

-736 ALAIYGAVQD
+736 ALAIYGTAQGEADPESTPVHRKEDLASQIRD
-746 GAISGDTPIHDKGE
+746 TISAT
-760 LVRQLRDAISTATAF
+760 TAF
-775 CMERKVDPAKIR
+775 CMERNVNPATIQE
-787 DARGFDREK
+787 ARGFERVR
-796 LKEDAVAAL
+796 LIEDAVAAF
-805 VVNDETRRQY
+805 VVNDDTRRGY
-815 LNLATAVGA
+815 LSRAGYVDG

-831 DAGAFEFSPICNV
+831 DTAANEFGPVCKV
-844 FKVVAE
+844 FRVIAD
-850 KIRSELP
+850 KIRSEIP
-857 FVDISAV
+857 PVDIAEV
-864 MGEVEAL
+864 MAEIEAL
-871 LNRSIAADGYEM
+871 LDQSIGAEGYLM
-883 PPVSNDPTRFIDL
+883 PPVSDPNRYVDL

-901 EALKAQFDKGR
+901 EALRDKFEGSR
-912 KAIEAQ
+912 KPVEVQ
-918 KLRAKIALKLA
+918 KLRAKLTFKLA
-929 LMVKLNRTR
+929 RMIQVNRTR

-945 QKMIDEYNAGS
+945 QKMIDEYNNGAI
-956 SNVETFFAKLMAFT
+956 NVQVFFDKLLVFAKRLD
-970 KKLNAEEKRGLA
+970 AEEKRGIA

-999 DIVLTKQEAAEVK
+999 DVALDKQETAEVK
-1012 KVARSL
+1012 KVAKTL
-1018 LEKLKQ
+1018 LEKLKK

-1034 QTTRAM
+1034 QTTRAK
-1040 VFTTIQDILDDLPRV
+1040 VLVTIKDVLNELPRA
-1055 YTKEVYEKKCETVY
+1055 YTKDLYEQKCDTVY

-1076 LGQGKGVYGV
+1076 SGQGKSVYGT